1 MININYNRLF
11 NLRLAHTYYKNER
24 GGGLKLKPTR
34 DTLRILRGGK
44 MLFKTIPFGVTI
56 LYRAVEGEV
65 TPLVTLPD
73 DLTLTFSLEAENKAE
88 FLNITDLDETPAR
101 TYSASDIL
109 YFTNDPAPAS
119 ASTDPE
125 HPEEISHQLL
135 DGIKNSLFTY
145 EFSLGSAPEEVLIR
159 VRNAAGTPVSFGK
172 KVDGDP
178 LPTTLTLSK
187 KDDGSYDRQIDLRN
201 KPTGR
206 YTVTI
211 RNTADD
217 TTLRE
222 ERFYVHDKLASR
234 DILGIVD
241 ITYDSGT
248 ELLYDD
254 TEEYE
259 LRFSRKETIW
269 KYFIVNKN
277 KKVRFSTENL
287 SINDLGSPDYSSINF
302 TREGPEPHPAVQ
314 INGLETVIFK
324 SDDPIPFYEI
334 PKTSIQL
341 EKDPGDIVLIDNLPN
356 PSHRGVVKKQGGILE
371 SEIYV
376 FI

>member
-11 NLRLAHTYYKNER
+11 NLRLAHTYYRNER
-24 GGGLKLKPTR
+24 GRGLRLQPTR
-34 DTLRILRGGK
+34 DTLRMLRGGQ
-44 MLFKTIPFGVTI
+44 MLFKTIPFGVTV
-56 LYRAVEGEV
+56 LYRAVEDEV

-73 DLTLTFSLEAENKAE
+73 DLTLTFSLKAENKAE

-101 TYSASDIL
+101 TYSASDVL
-109 YFTNDPAPAS
+109 YFKNDPDPAS

-135 DGIKNSLFTY
+135 DGIKNSLFMY
-145 EFSLGSAPEEVLIR
+145 EFRLGSAPAEVLLR
-159 VRNAAGTPVSFGK
+159 VRDAAGNPVSIGK
-172 KVDGDP
+172 TVDGNP
-178 LPTTLTLSK
+178 LPATLTLSK
-187 KDDGSYDRQIDLRN
+187 KEDGSYDRQIDLRN
-201 KPTGR
+201 KPAGR
-206 YTVTI
+206 YTATI

-222 ERFYVHDKLASR
+222 ELFYVHDELASQ

-241 ITYDSGT
+241 ITYDSASK
-248 ELLYDD
+248 LLYDE

-259 LRFSRKETIW
+259 LQFSRKETVW

-287 SINDLGSPDYSSINF
+287 AINDLGSPGYSAINF
-302 TREGPEPHPAVQ
+302 TREGPEPHPTVQ

-356 PSHRGVVKKQGGILE
+356 PSHRGVVKNQGGTLE